1 MRARCAESTRFPD
14 EKHLLRFRYLPE
26 KRPAGGPGVRCRSPA
41 ATDRS
46 SARNPTKTKA
56 VYVQE
61 RSNPP
66 RDPDTLVALL
76 ESLAAT
82 RPDDTA
88 YVFLQDGD
96 EGESR
101 MTYAEL
107 RDAARRVAVH
117 LLGNGCGQDDPVLLI
132 FNPGLDYICAFSA
145 ACMPAP
151 FLCRPI
157 RPRMPAGWSDCRRWP
172 LTRARGSR

>member
-1 MRARCAESTRFPD
+1 MSKNDQT
-14 EKHLLRFRYLPE
+14 L
-26 KRPAGGPGVRCRSPA
+26 
-41 ATDRS
+41 
-46 SARNPTKTKA
+46 
-56 VYVQE
+56 
-61 RSNPP
+61 P

-107 RDAARRVAVH
+107 RDAARRVAS
-117 LLGNGCGQDDPVLLI
+117 
-132 FNPGLDYICAFSA
+132 ICWETGA
-145 ACMPAP
+145 ARM
-151 FLCRPI
+151 I
-157 RPRMPAGWSDCRRWP
+157 RCC
-172 LTRARGSR
+172 